1 MYVIVVGG
9 GGEVGHYLCR
19 QLLDEGHEVLVIER
33 DVQKCERIEEEM
45 GDICLVGD
53 ASEMSIL
60 NKAGVARADVLIAV
74 TAEDEDNLAACQIA
88 KEKFNVPRVIA
99 RVNAPRNEKIF
110 TKLGIECAIDAPAL
124 IAEHFKAETRLFTLT
139 KLFTIRDLELEI
151 VLVTVVEGSEAVD
164 KTVEELPLPSAS
176 AISLLIRPGEVP
188 RIPAP
193 DTVVNSGD
201 QLICL
206 VPTENVDALKAIF
219 RGS

>member
-19 QLLDEGHEVLVIER
+19 QLLAEGHEVLVIEKDAER
-33 DVQKCERIEEEM
+33 CERIEEEM

-60 NKAGVARADVLIAV
+60 NKAGVSRADVLIAV
-74 TAEDEDNLAACQIA
+74 TAVDEDNLAACQIA
-88 KEKFNVPRVIA
+88 REKFNVPRVIA

-139 KLFTIRDLELEI
+139 RLFTIRDLGLEI
-151 VLVTVVEGSEAVD
+151 VLVRVGEGSAAVD
-164 KTVEELPLPSAS
+164 KPLEDIPLPSAS
-176 AISLLIRPGEVP
+176 TISLLIRPGEAP
-188 RIPAP
+188 RVPAP
-193 DTVVNSGD
+193 DTVLNSGD

-206 VPTENVDALKAIF
+206 VPTENVEALQAVFK
-219 RGS
+219 GS